1 MNDNDTINILTE
13 CVERNRAEIIDIG
26 ETIFRTPETGFR
38 EFKTAAFVKQKL
50 DEWNVKYVS
59 LEEYPG
65 IKVTL
70 DTGREGPGLAVVAE
84 LDAIICREHP
94 DSDKETGAVHA
105 CGHNAQMAAMLGALK
120 GILDSGILEYLCGKL
135 HFIAVPAEEYI
146 EIAYRMELRKQGVIK
161 YLGGKPELLRRG
173 FFDDVDL
180 CISIHSTS
188 GLEKNIVI
196 GKSLNGCVVKNIKY
210 SGKPVHA
217 GTSPHKG
224 INALYAANLGLMAI
238 NSIRETFREEECI
251 RVHPI
256 ITKGGDIVNVIPG
269 DVRMETFVRGKTLRD
284 MLLAAIRVDRA
295 LVGGAAAMGAMVEIE
310 DLPGYLPAVYDEGLR
325 AIAKEVGLM
334 LVSEAEM
341 AEDEHDTGSTD
352 WGDISSLMPVL
363 ETSIAGIT
371 GTAHGADY
379 KIADP
384 DIAYVLGAKYLAS
397 MAAELLLDEGA
408 KAKGVLDVFR
418 PLFAS
423 KQDYFDMADKLF
435 RKRLLPEAGYQ
446 DRTMEQLA
454 AELTDASF
462 R

>member
-1 MNDNDTINILTE
+1 MDDKNAMRTLTE
-13 CVERNRAEIIDIG
+13 CIGQNRQEIIRIG
-26 ETIFRTPETGFR
+26 ETIYGTPETGFR
-38 EFKTAAFVKQKL
+38 EWNTAAFVKQKL
-50 DEWNVKYVS
+50 EEWNVAYTC
-59 LEEYPG
+59 LDAYPG

-70 DTGREGPGLAVVAE
+70 DTGREGPGLGIVAE

-120 GILDSGILEYLCGKL
+120 GVLDSGILENLCGKL

-146 EIAYRMELRKQGVIK
+146 EIAYRMKLRRKGVIK
-161 YLGGKPELLRRG
+161 YLGGKPELLRQG

-188 GLEKNIVI
+188 GLEKKIVI

-210 SGKPVHA
+210 IGKPVHA

-238 NSIRETFREEECI
+238 NAIRETFREEECI

-269 DVRMETFVRGKTLRD
+269 DVRMETFVRGKTLKD
-284 MLLAAIRVDRA
+284 MLSAAIRVDRA
-295 LVGGAAAMGAMVEIE
+295 LAGGAAAMGAAVEIE
-310 DLPGYLPAVYDEGLR
+310 DLPGYLPAVYDDSLR
-325 AIAKEVGLM
+325 AIAKETGLT
-334 LVSEAEM
+334 LVTEAEM

-384 DIAYVLGAKYLAS
+384 DIAYVLGAKYLAA
-397 MAAELLLDEGA
+397 MAAELLRNGGA
-408 KAKGVLDVFR
+408 KAKGVLEAFT
-418 PLFAS
+418 PLFRS
-423 KQDYFDMADKLF
+423 KQEYFDTVDKLY
-435 RKRLLPEAGYQ
+435 RKRVLPGEPYR
-446 DRTMEQLA
+446 DETMERLIQ
-454 AELTDASF
+454 ELC
-462 R
+462 

>member
-1 MNDNDTINILTE
+1 M
-13 CVERNRAEIIDIG
+13 VF
-26 ETIFRTPETGFR
+26 FR
-38 EFKTAAFVKQKL
+38 
-50 DEWNVKYVS
+50 S
-59 LEEYPG
+59 
-65 IKVTL
+65 
-70 DTGREGPGLAVVAE
+70 
-84 LDAIICREHP
+84 
-94 DSDKETGAVHA
+94 
-105 CGHNAQMAAMLGALK
+105 
-120 GILDSGILEYLCGKL
+120 
-135 HFIAVPAEEYI
+135 
-146 EIAYRMELRKQGVIK
+146 
-161 YLGGKPELLRRG
+161 
-173 FFDDVDL
+173 
-180 CISIHSTS
+180 
-188 GLEKNIVI
+188 
-196 GKSLNGCVVKNIKY
+196 
-210 SGKPVHA
+210 
-217 GTSPHKG
+217 TSPHKG

>member
-1 MNDNDTINILTE
+1 MKDYSALKASL
-13 CVERNRAEIIDIG
+13 VERIEKNREEIIAIG
-26 ETIFRTPETGFR
+26 ETIYRTPETGFK
-38 EFKTAAFVKQKL
+38 EFKTAKFVKEKL
-50 DEWNVKYVS
+50 NEWGIKYTS

-70 DTGREGPGLAVVAE
+70 DTGKEGPGIAVVAE
-84 LDAIICREHP
+84 LDAIICPEHP

-105 CGHNAQMAAMLGALK
+105 CGHNAQMAAMMGALK
-120 GILDSGILEYLCGKL
+120 GIIDTGIMEHLTGKL

-146 EIAYRMELRKQGVIK
+146 EIAYRMQLREKGILK
-161 YLGGKPELLRRG
+161 YLGGKPELLRKG

-188 GLEKNIVI
+188 GLDKKIVVS
-196 GKSLNGCVVKNIKY
+196 KSLNGCVVKNIKY
-210 SGKPVHA
+210 IGKPVHA

-224 INALYAANLGLMAI
+224 INALYAANLGLAAI
-238 NSIRETFREEECI
+238 NSIRETFREEEYI

-269 DVRMETFVRGKTLRD
+269 DVRLETFVRGKTLRD
-284 MLLAAIRVDRA
+284 MLVAGIRVDRA
-295 LVGGAAAMGAMVEIE
+295 LVGAAVSMGAKVEIE
-310 DLPGYLPAVYDEGLR
+310 DLPGYLPAAYDERLQ
-325 AIAKEVGLM
+325 AIAREVGKT
-334 LVSEAEM
+334 LVNEEEM
-341 AEDEHDTGSTD
+341 EDAVHETGSTD

-397 MAAELLLDEGA
+397 MAVELLLDGA
-408 KAKGVLDVFR
+408 KKAKEVLEEFT
-418 PLFAS
+418 PLFQS
-423 KQDYFDMADKLF
+423 KQEYFDTVDMLF
-435 RKRLLPEAGYQ
+435 RKRMLPTEEYKDDA
-446 DRTMEQLA
+446 MEKLI
-454 AELTDASF
+454 EDLC
-462 R
+462 

>member
-1 MNDNDTINILTE
+1 MKDHMTLKASLVDRIE
-13 CVERNRAEIIDIG
+13 KNRDEIIGIG
-26 ETIFRTPETGFR
+26 DAIYRTPETGFK
-38 EFKTAAFVKQKL
+38 EFKTAGFVKKKL
-50 DEWNVKYVS
+50 QEWGISYTS
-59 LEEYPG
+59 LEDYPG

-70 DTGREGPGLAVVAE
+70 DTGKEGPGVAVVAE

-105 CGHNAQMAAMLGALK
+105 CGHNAQMAAMMGALK
-120 GILDSGILEYLCGKL
+120 GIVDTGILEHLSGKL

-146 EIAYRMELRKQGVIK
+146 EIAYRMGLREKGAIK
-161 YLGGKPELLRRG
+161 YLGGKPELLRKG

-180 CISIHSTS
+180 CVSIHSTS
-188 GLEKNIVI
+188 GLEKKIVI

-210 SGKPVHA
+210 IGKPVHA

-238 NSIRETFREEECI
+238 NAIRETFREEEYI

-269 DVRMETFVRGKTLRD
+269 DVRLETFVRGKTLRD
-284 MLLAAIRVDRA
+284 MLAAGIRVDRA
-295 LVGGAAAMGAMVEIE
+295 LVGAAAAMGAKVEIE
-310 DLPGYLPAVYDEGLR
+310 DLPGYLPAAYDEGLR
-325 AIAKEVGLM
+325 AIAGEVGRT
-334 LVSEAEM
+334 LVREEEL
-341 AEDEHDTGSTD
+341 AEDVHDTGSTD

-363 ETSIAGIT
+363 ETSIGGIT

-397 MAAELLLDEGA
+397 MAVELLLNDGEKA
-408 KAKGVLDVFR
+408 KAVLKGFT
-418 PLFAS
+418 PLFKS
-423 KQDYFDMADKLF
+423 KQEYFDTVDKLF
-435 RKRLLPEAGYQ
+435 RKRSLPSEDYKDGV
-446 DRTMEQLA
+446 MEDLIRD
-454 AELTDASF
+454 LCTL
-462 R
+462 